1 MSNSIVRAKMG
12 KIQQLPPHE
21 AQKIAAGQVID
32 RPAHVVKELLENS
45 IDAGA
50 TKITISIED
59 GGKKLIRIIDNGC
72 GMNKEDAL
80 LCFQKH
86 ATSKIKSIDELISI
100 TSYGFRGEAL
110 ASISAVSNVVLRT
123 KEISNQEGTMVAITD
138 QKTSVTNLAC
148 PNGTDIAI
156 NNLFYNMPAR
166 AKFLK
171 KRETEANHISHVI
184 KTACLAHPEIHIIF
198 EVDGNTTLN
207 CPPQESIKD
216 RFAQLWDHTTAQ
228 HAIEINATHSSKTF
242 SVTGAISNHQW
253 FRYDRSAMYFL
264 VNNRWVMNHTLGRA
278 LLKGYN
284 NVLPQGKYPM
294 ACIAIFINPS
304 HVDINMHPR
313 KEEVKFAHP
322 RVVEKLIEDTV
333 RATLERNLSKQIK
346 KEVQFATSI
355 HPQFPSYLS
364 EPPHTKT
371 GMVFMPA
378 SSTSF
383 DAHVLRPAPTP
394 APALPPIP
402 AMSLIQEAPTQPHES
417 TISILEKTNAP
428 YTIIGQYHKT
438 YILIEQEDGLFLID
452 QHAAHERVLYE
463 IFANRFDQVP
473 TINLMFPQL
482 ISLTLD
488 ELNILEPYFGLFAQH
503 GITLNRFSK
512 DQITIQSTPVH
523 VKNISLTQLVK
534 EVISWIQEEDIVDQ
548 NEFTKK
554 INDKLRAQMAC
565 KAAIKAGDS
574 LSQEQMSE
582 LLEDLYKTDNRFSCP
597 HGRPTGWLMSL
608 HEIEKKF
615 RRKL

>member
-1 MSNSIVRAKMG
+1 MG
-12 KIQQLPPHE
+12 KIQQLLPHE

-50 TKITISIED
+50 SKITITIED
-59 GGKKLIRIIDNGC
+59 GGKKLIRISDNGC
-72 GMNKEDAL
+72 GMSQEDAQ

-86 ATSKIKSIDELISI
+86 ATSKITSIDQLISI

-110 ASISAVSNVVLRT
+110 ASIAAVSKVVLRT
-123 KEISNQEGTMVAITD
+123 KESHAAEGTMVSITD
-138 QKTSVTNLAC
+138 QQTLVTPHAC
-148 PNGTDIAI
+148 PDGTDISI
-156 NNLFYNMPAR
+156 SDLFYNMPAR

-171 KRETEANHISHVI
+171 KRETETNHIAHVI
-184 KTACLAHPEIHIIF
+184 RAACLAHPEIHIIF
-198 EVDGNTTLN
+198 EVDGTVTFN

-228 HAIEINATHSSKTF
+228 HAIEIDATHSSKTF
-242 SVTGAISNHQW
+242 SITGAISNHQW

-313 KEEVKFAHP
+313 KEEVKFANP
-322 RVVEKLIEDTV
+322 RLIEKLIEDTV
-333 RATLERNLSKQIK
+333 RAALEKNLSKQIK
-346 KEVQFATSI
+346 REVQFATSI
-355 HPQFPSYLS
+355 HPQFPSYMHEQPAAKS
-364 EPPHTKT
+364 
-371 GMVFMPA
+371 GMVFKPA

-383 DAHVLRPAPTP
+383 DMQIPQ
-394 APALPPIP
+394 PALMTAPPPI
-402 AMSLIQEAPTQPHES
+402 ASLFETVPQQSHES
-417 TISILEKTNAP
+417 TISILEKKEAP

-438 YILIEQEDGLFLID
+438 YILIEQEEGLFLID

-463 IFANRFDQVP
+463 IFANRFDQIP

-482 ISLTLD
+482 ISLSAD
-488 ELNILEPYFGLFAQH
+488 ELNIIEPYFNIFAQH
-503 GITLNRFSK
+503 GITINRFSK
-512 DQITIQSTPVH
+512 DQLTIQSTPVH
-523 VKNISLTQLVK
+523 VKNISLSDLVK
-534 EVISWIQEEDIVDQ
+534 EVISWIQQEDAIDQ
-548 NEFTKK
+548 EEFTKK

-565 KAAIKAGDS
+565 KAAVKAGDP
-574 LSQEQMSE
+574 LTHEQMSE
-582 LLEDLYKTDNRFSCP
+582 LLEDLYKSDNRFSCP
-597 HGRPTGWLMSL
+597 HGRPTGWLLSL
-608 HEIEKKF
+608 SEIEKKF